1 MRINKEILKI
11 CHRKKDESTYAQIL
25 WIGSLEGFYF
35 PLLIHNFIFL
45 NAENV
50 CIICAQVTHLKM
62 GMTETWITTGINK
75 HKQCS
80 VHTECDKHI
89 SEVFFF
95 FFFI

>member
-62 GMTETWITTGINK
+62 GMTET
-75 HKQCS
+75 
-80 VHTECDKHI
+80 
-89 SEVFFF
+89 
-95 FFFI
+95 